1 MTDTTRIGAAI
12 DVGSNSVHLLVAEIG
27 EEETRVLLDESV
39 LLGLGAM
46 VDIEGK
52 IPADG
57 AEAAID
63 ALTEYI
69 AAAQDEGA
77 EWITLL
83 ATEPLRRA
91 SNRTHFC
98 EDVQEATGRPLH
110 VLSHEEE
117 AELTV
122 LGVLDGEPPDEP
134 LLVLDIG
141 GGSSEI
147 VLLEPGGDP
156 VVGVM
161 PVGSAR
167 LTAQHVEDDPP
178 TAGEVAAL
186 RAEAHNLLSGMPAG
200 HPQRGIIVG
209 GSGTN
214 LIRLTTDEADEETD
228 DAGLID
234 KELAPASSR
243 PRSIATTSN
252 SWRPLT
258 PACARVP
265 SWPGSK
271 PAKPG
276 ERTSEHSSRATDPR
290 ALIHLAI
297 EAYCSSAR
305 IETPRRVI
313 PPGRR
318 RCGVGTRPGPPPPPP
333 LPCPSRPARAGSPS
347 RHRRSARS

>member
-46 VDIEGK
+46 VDMEGK

-98 EDVQEATGRPLH
+98 EDVEEATGRPLH

-186 RAEAHNLLSGMPAG
+186 RAEAHNLLSGMPVG

-234 KELAPASSR
+234 KERTARAMEIVTATPSLELAETYGLRERRVVQMAAGAS
-243 PRSIATTSN
+243 
-252 SWRPLT
+252 L
-258 PACARVP
+258 
-265 SWPGSK
+265 
-271 PAKPG
+271 
-276 ERTSEHSSRATDPR
+276 
-290 ALIHLAI
+290 I
-297 EAYCSSAR
+297 EATLDCYNLEQLEASDASLREGAILAWFEAGEAWREDIGALVSSD
-305 IETPRRVI
+305 
-313 PPGRR
+313 
-318 RCGVGTRPGPPPPPP
+318 
-333 LPCPSRPARAGSPS
+333 
-347 RHRRSARS
+347 

>member
-1 MTDTTRIGAAI
+1 MTDSTRIGAAI
-12 DVGSNSVHLLVAEIG
+12 DIGSNSVHLLVAEISD
-27 EEETRVLLDESV
+27 EETRVLLDESV

-46 VDIEGK
+46 VDMEGK
-52 IPADG
+52 IPEAG
-57 AEAAID
+57 AQAAIE
-63 ALTEYI
+63 ALAEYI
-69 AAAQDEGA
+69 TAAQDEGA

-98 EDVQEATGRPLH
+98 EAVEEATGRPLH

-178 TAGEVAAL
+178 TAEEIAAL
-186 RAEAHNLLSGMPAG
+186 RAEAHHLLSGMPAG
-200 HPQRGIIVG
+200 HPRRGIIVG

-214 LIRLTTDEADEETD
+214 LIRLTSDEEDEEADD
-228 DAGLID
+228 PGLID
-234 KELAPASSR
+234 R
-243 PRSIATTSN
+243 
-252 SWRPLT
+252 
-258 PACARVP
+258 
-265 SWPGSK
+265 
-271 PAKPG
+271 
-276 ERTSEHSSRATDPR
+276 ERTAR
-290 ALIHLAI
+290 AI
-297 EAYCSSAR
+297 EIVTA
-305 IETPRRVI
+305 TPMLELVKTYGLRERRV
-313 PPGRR
+313 
-318 RCGVGTRPGPPPPPP
+318 VQM
-333 LPCPSRPARAGSPS
+333 AAGASLIEATLDCYNLEQLEAS
-347 RHRRSARS
+347 DASLREGAILAWYEAGEAWRKDIGALVSGD

>member
-12 DVGSNSVHLLVAEIG
+12 DVGSNSVHLLVAEVG
-27 EEETRVLLDESV
+27 DEETRVLADESV

-46 VDIEGK
+46 VDMEGR
-52 IPADG
+52 IPEEG
-57 AEAAID
+57 AAAAIE
-63 ALTEYI
+63 ALTDYI
-69 AAAQDEGA
+69 AVAQDEGA

-98 EDVQEATGRPLH
+98 EAVEAVTGRPLH

-122 LGVLDGEPPDEP
+122 LGVLDGEAPDEA
-134 LLVLDIG
+134 LMVLDIG

-178 TAGEVAAL
+178 TAEEVAAL
-186 RAEAHNLLSGMPAG
+186 RTEAHHLLSGMPVG
-200 HPQRGIIVG
+200 HPVRGIIVG

-214 LIRLTTDEADEETD
+214 LIRLTTDEEDEEAAD
-228 DAGLID
+228 PGLID
-234 KELAPASSR
+234 KERTARA
-243 PRSIATTSN
+243 IEIVTSN
-252 SWRPLT
+252 PSAELVDTYGLRER
-258 PACARVP
+258 RVLQMAAGA
-265 SWPGSK
+265 S
-271 PAKPG
+271 
-276 ERTSEHSSRATDPR
+276 
-290 ALIHLAI
+290 LI
-297 EAYCSSAR
+297 EATLDCYNLDQLEASDASLREGA
-305 IETPRRVI
+305 ILAWVE
-313 PPGRR
+313 
-318 RCGVGTRPGPPPPPP
+318 
-333 LPCPSRPARAGSPS
+333 AGADWREDIGALVSGD
-347 RHRRSARS
+347 

>member
-12 DVGSNSVHLLVAEIG
+12 DIGSNSVHLLVAAISD
-27 EEETRVLLDESV
+27 EETRVLLDESV

-46 VDIEGK
+46 VDMEGK
-52 IPADG
+52 IPEAG
-57 AEAAID
+57 AEAAIE
-63 ALTEYI
+63 ALSEYI

-98 EDVQEATGRPLH
+98 EAVEEATGRPLH

-178 TAGEVAAL
+178 TAEEIAAL
-186 RAEAHNLLSGMPAG
+186 RAEAHHLLSGMPAG
-200 HPQRGIIVG
+200 HPRRGIIVG

-214 LIRLTTDEADEETD
+214 LIRLTTDEEDEEAD
-228 DAGLID
+228 DPGLID
-234 KELAPASSR
+234 KER
-243 PRSIATTSN
+243 T
-252 SWRPLT
+252 
-258 PACARVP
+258 AR
-265 SWPGSK
+265 
-271 PAKPG
+271 
-276 ERTSEHSSRATDPR
+276 
-290 ALIHLAI
+290 AI
-297 EAYCSSAR
+297 E
-305 IETPRRVI
+305 IVTTTPLLELVKIYGLRERRV
-313 PPGRR
+313 
-318 RCGVGTRPGPPPPPP
+318 VQM
-333 LPCPSRPARAGSPS
+333 AAGASLIEATLDCYNLEQLEAS
-347 RHRRSARS
+347 DASLREGAILAWYEAGEAWRKDIGALVTGD